1 MDSFPL
7 IGDRELMEYAVYNL
21 LTNAIKYSAPQT
33 VVIIG
38 ADAQGHI
45 LRLSVTD
52 QGIGMDDKEIRN
64 IFKKF
69 YRTKK
74 AETSGEVGTG
84 IGLSIVDQ
92 IVTHHG
98 GRIEVTSTP
107 GKGSCFTIV
116 LPRGTIKE
124 PAPASKLVSN

>member
-1 MDSFPL
+1 
-7 IGDRELMEYAVYNL
+7 
-21 LTNAIKYSAPQT
+21 
-33 VVIIG
+33 
-38 ADAQGHI
+38 
-45 LRLSVTD
+45 
-52 QGIGMDDKEIRN
+52 MDDKELRN

-92 IVTHHG
+92 IITHHHG
-98 GRIEVTSTP
+98 HIEVTSTP

-116 LPRGTIKE
+116 LPRGIAPE
-124 PAPASKLVSN
+124 QAPASKMVSN